1 MELTEEIVKFEKTY
15 DKVVYEIDTFSFL
28 TGAGAKK
35 KIYTLNITFEDKK
48 VGHTLRFKMTEE
60 EWEEFKSEINRA

>member
-15 DKVVYEIDTFSFL
+15 DKVWYEIDSIEAGPMYKTFF
-28 TGAGAKK
+28 
-35 KIYTLNITFEDKK
+35 TLNITFEDKK

>member
-15 DKVVYEIDTFSFL
+15 EKVWYEVDSIESGPTFETFF
-28 TGAGAKK
+28 
-35 KIYTLNITFEDKK
+35 TLNITFEDKK

-60 EWEEFKSEINRA
+60 EWEEFKTEVNRA